1 MPRLTLRFTCLACS
15 LLALACGDDG
25 GMATDGGTPT
35 TTLNPPS
42 ESSDTEPGTVES
54 TATET
59 SAGTPPGDADTTRGD
74 DSDDATETG
83 EPPAAVCPDGPF
95 ADSPLSSP
103 MVTAMQLPNT
113 GISLYP
119 GGLVEGPVWIDGA
132 LYLSHFGPGPE
143 PQASILR
150 YTPGGS
156 VEEFISGSGSNGL
169 AVDDDGMI
177 LAATHDDGGLSRYA
191 LDGTRTSIVAEYEGT
206 RLNSPNDLTL
216 RSDGTIYFTDP
227 SWQASNPNPQP
238 ITGVYRVDPEGNVH
252 LEDGGQSMPNGISL
266 SPDESLLYVG
276 TPGGVVRY
284 DVAADGTLG
293 AGSPFGAALGLN
305 SVDGMA
311 VDCAG
316 NVYVSIHNQGQIRV
330 VDPGGNELGV
340 IMVAPSVTNS
350 AFGGDDGRTLFITA
364 GDPNNGEAIYSVEL
378 AIPGYP
384 Y

>member
-1 MPRLTLRFTCLACS
+1 
-15 LLALACGDDG
+15 
-25 GMATDGGTPT
+25 MATDGGTPT

-42 ESSDTEPGTVES
+42 DSSGSGPGSVES

-59 SAGTPPGDADTTRGD
+59 GDATPPGDTTDGSEDDT
-74 DSDDATETG
+74 SETG
-83 EPPAAVCPDGPF
+83 EPPPAICPGGPY
-95 ADSPLSSP
+95 ADSPLIGP
-103 MVTAMQLPNT
+103 EVTATQLPNT
-113 GISLYP
+113 GINLYP

-143 PQASILR
+143 PQSSILR
-150 YTPGGS
+150 YTEGGTL
-156 VEEFISGSGSNGL
+156 EEFITGSGSNGL
-169 AVDDDGMI
+169 AVDADGMI
-177 LAATHDDGGLSRYA
+177 LAGTHDDGGISRFA

-227 SWQASNPNPQP
+227 SWQASNPNPQGQ
-238 ITGVYRVDPEGNVH
+238 TGIYRIDPEGNIH
-252 LEDGGQSMPNGISL
+252 LEDGSQSMPNGISL

-276 TPGGVVRY
+276 TPGGVMRY

-293 AGSPFGAALGLN
+293 AGTQFAGALGLN

-316 NVYVSIHNQGQIRV
+316 NLYVSIHNQGQLRV
-330 VDPGGNELGV
+330 VDPGGTELGV

-350 AFGGDDGRTLFITA
+350 AFGGSEGRTLFITA
-364 GDPNNGEAIYSVEL
+364 GDPNNGEALYSVDV